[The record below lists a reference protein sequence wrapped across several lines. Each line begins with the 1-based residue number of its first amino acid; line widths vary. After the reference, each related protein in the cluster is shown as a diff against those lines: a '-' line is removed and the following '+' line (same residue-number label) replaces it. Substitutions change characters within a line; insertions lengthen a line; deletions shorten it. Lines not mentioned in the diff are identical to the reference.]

1 MFFCRKLNSVT
12 EKVTTTNNVIERTG
26 DYNPRSSI
34 MSFCVVGD
42 TEI

>member
-26 DYNPRSSI
+26 GLEPP
-34 MSFCVVGD
+34 VPQ
-42 TEI
+42 